1 MVAKHSARNYTIPR
15 AIVLRAALECR
26 CCRDLMNSCH
36 IWRDSL
42 RLLRLPGSRFSTLCT
57 SWAPVV
63 SSALA
68 ISSIAVKD
76 GLFLPLSKRLMY
88 LGWYPLSKA
97 SVSCVRPRS
106 SLRVIRTRA
115 KALFSRAPR
124 SVRLPGDMIDRLD
137 RGPSHYIM
145 PQTILSPSIEANDP
159 AYHDVWNQHQRQESL
174 TRTKLWLDPFQ
185 TGRRAVGRDILWS

>member
-1 MVAKHSARNYTIPR
+1 MSSRQ
-15 AIVLRAALECR
+15 
-26 CCRDLMNSCH
+26 

-68 ISSIAVKD
+68 ISRIAVSE

-88 LGWYPLSKA
+88 LGWYPLSNA
-97 SVSCVRPRS
+97 SVSCVIPRS
-106 SLRVIRTRA
+106 SLSVIKTRA

-124 SVRLPGDMIDRLD
+124 SVRLPGDISDRLD
-137 RGPSHYIM
+137 RGPCHYIM
-145 PQTILSPSIEANDP
+145 PQTILSVCAGLNKLP
-159 AYHDVWNQHQRQESL
+159 YHDVQNQYQGHKSV
-174 TRTKLWLDPFQ
+174 TRTKLRLEALQ
-185 TGRRAVGRDILWS
+185 TVRKVVQRGNLWS

>member
-1 MVAKHSARNYTIPR
+1 MSRR
-15 AIVLRAALECR
+15 Q
-26 CCRDLMNSCH
+26 

-57 SWAPVV
+57 TCAPVV

-68 ISSIAVKD
+68 ISSMAVSE

-88 LGWYPLSKA
+88 LGWYPLSNA
-97 SVSCVRPRS
+97 SVSCVIPRS
-106 SLRVIRTRA
+106 SLSVIRTRA

-124 SVRLPGDMIDRLD
+124 SVRLPGDMIDRLN

-145 PQTILSPSIEANDP
+145 PQTILSPRPRLAKR
-159 AYHDVWNQHQRQESL
+159 VWHTFQTVLHESHRLLKIDHAESGHVRQKSVV
-174 TRTKLWLDPFQ
+174 RARLWLNAFQ
-185 TGRRAVGRDILWS
+185 PLELRRPTSERTLRS